1 MKGVTLEDIIIVFA
15 GDVELEAGI
24 FKYNLFQ
31 IIDFFTASIMLPL
44 GGLLIAVF
52 AGWVMDKDSTAREFS
67 FQYRYIYPTWQVM
80 VRYVSPFLVFMVFLN
95 IIGIFKF

>member
-1 MKGVTLEDIIIVFA
+1 MAESFYGWFGTNHTDFKTGV
-15 GDVELEAGI
+15 

-31 IIDFFTASIMLPL
+31 VIDFFTASIMLPL

-52 AGWVMDKDSTAREFS
+52 AGWVMHQDSTEREFS
-67 FQYRYIYPTWQVM
+67 FRNNYAYPVWQFM
-80 VRYVSPFLVFMVFLN
+80 VRYVSPFLVLMVFLN